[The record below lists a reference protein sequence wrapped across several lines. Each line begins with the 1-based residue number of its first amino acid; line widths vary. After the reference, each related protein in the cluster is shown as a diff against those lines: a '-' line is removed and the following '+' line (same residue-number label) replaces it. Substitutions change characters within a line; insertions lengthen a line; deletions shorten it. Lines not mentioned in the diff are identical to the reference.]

1 MTRPAEAGTVGR
13 MLDQIL
19 PAPASTASDPLRRHR
34 LDLPAAEGGKWVEVR
49 GDKWLVARLGCTAAG
64 RARGEAMIEMG
75 LAPDADVPADKVEKL
90 RALVFANAIL
100 RGVKFAADPHVT
112 YTKDLGLQVYQD
124 PELRDLR
131 DALLAEA
138 SGDYTKDA
146 VAKAALLGNC

>member
-1 MTRPAEAGTVGR
+1 MTRPAAAGTVGR
-13 MLDQIL
+13 MLDQI
-19 PAPASTASDPLRRHR
+19 PAAPPADPFRRHR
-34 LDLPAAEGGKWVEVR
+34 LDLTAAESGKWVELR
-49 GDKWLVARLGCTAAG
+49 GDKWLVARLGSVASA
-64 RARGEAMIEMG
+64 RARGEALIEMG
-75 LAPDADVPADKVEKL
+75 LAPDADVPAEKVEKL

-100 RGVKFAADPHVT
+100 RGVKFATGPQVT
-112 YTKDLGLQVYQD
+112 YSKDLGLQVYQD

>member
-1 MTRPAEAGTVGR
+1 MNGGGLGGTVGR

-19 PAPASTASDPLRRHR
+19 AAPPADPFRRHR
-34 LDLPAAEGGKWVEVR
+34 LDLTAAEAGKWVEVR
-49 GDKWLVARLGCTAAG
+49 GDKWLVARLGSVASA
-64 RARGEAMIEMG
+64 RARGEALIEMG
-75 LAPDADVPADKVEKL
+75 LQPDADVPAEKVEKL

-100 RGVKFAADPHVT
+100 RGVKFAADPQVT